1 VQFEAE
7 RGIWSGRFADV
18 LPPDCCGSSDV
29 IRASNVMEY
38 PFASRAQIDIS
49 VGAARNVVL

>member
-1 VQFEAE
+1 MAWVQEGHCGWYQVVQFEAE

-29 IRASNVMEY
+29 IRASKVMEE
-38 PFASRAQIDIS
+38 
-49 VGAARNVVL
+49 VGQ